1 MELFKGRNLLE
12 FAEQFKT
19 DKNCKGFFEC
29 RCSYDYLVG
38 ELICTIRFFLA
49 FTEGNVR

>member
-19 DKNCKGFFEC
+19 A
-29 RCSYDYLVG
+29 S
-38 ELICTIRFFLA
+38 A
-49 FTEGNVR
+49 FSNVDVHMII